1 MIQLQIIVG
10 MSGASGIIY
19 GLRLLEVLK
28 EIGVK
33 THLVLTEGCKKLI
46 NLESEYH
53 IEDLELLASTV
64 YKIDD
69 MSAPIASGSFKTDG
83 MVVIPCS
90 MKTLA
95 GIACGYSDNLLLRA
109 ADVTIKERRTL
120 VLVVRESP
128 LSPIHLEN
136 MLKLARIGVCIMPAS
151 PPFYGKPKTIQEL
164 VNAIVGKVLDIF
176 KIEHKIYKRWG
187 KVDELD

>member
-1 MIQLQIIVG
+1 
-10 MSGASGIIY
+10 
-19 GLRLLEVLK
+19 
-28 EIGVK
+28 
-33 THLVLTEGCKKLI
+33 
-46 NLESEYH
+46 
-53 IEDLELLASTV
+53 
-64 YKIDD
+64 
-69 MSAPIASGSFKTDG
+69 
-83 MVVIPCS
+83 
-90 MKTLA
+90 
-95 GIACGYSDNLLLRA
+95 LLRA